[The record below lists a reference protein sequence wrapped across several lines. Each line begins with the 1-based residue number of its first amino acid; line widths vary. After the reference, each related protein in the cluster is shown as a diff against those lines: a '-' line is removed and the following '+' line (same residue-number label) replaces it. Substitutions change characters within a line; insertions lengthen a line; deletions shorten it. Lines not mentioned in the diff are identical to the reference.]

1 MSSDLI
7 TIKRALISLS
17 DKSNIT
23 LIVDI
28 IIKYNIEVLSTGGTA
43 KLLRKHNINV
53 KDVSDYTNFPEMLN
67 GRVKTLHPKIH
78 GGLLGRYNLTSHKNE
93 MKQHN
98 IEPINLVIVNLY
110 PFSETVK
117 NNLSFDEC
125 IENIDIGGPS
135 MIRSSAKNHEN
146 VCVITSPNDYNEL
159 LKILDKNNGATKF
172 KDRKLFAAKAYAKT
186 AYYDSLISQWFNEQ
200 VNIKWPETITI
211 AGTLANKLRY
221 GENPH
226 QESAVYKNPNHN
238 LNGIVNSQ
246 LLQGKPLSYNNLND
260 SDAAFELIKEF
271 KSPTIA
277 IIKHANPCGVASN
290 KLILAAWKD
299 ALRTD
304 PQSAFGGI
312 VACNREITKEL
323 AEKMHEIFLEVILAP
338 GFTIEALK
346 IFASKRNLRVLKTS
360 KVDNQ
365 TIVEHKIIKD
375 LSDGFLVQDRDTEVL
390 NINNLNTVTIKKPNE
405 AEIKDLI
412 FAFKVAK
419 HVKSNAIIYAKNN
432 ATVGIGAGQMS
443 RIDSSQIAAI
453 KSEKASKL
461 AGLKSN
467 MAEGSVLASDA
478 FFPFAD
484 GLIAAAEAG
493 VTCIIQPGGSIKDN
507 EVIEAANKLGLSM
520 VFTGIR
526 HFRH

>member
-1 MSSDLI
+1 M
-7 TIKRALISLS
+7 
-17 DKSNIT
+17 
-23 LIVDI
+23 
-28 IIKYNIEVLSTGGTA
+28 
-43 KLLRKHNINV
+43 
-53 KDVSDYTNFPEMLN
+53 
-67 GRVKTLHPKIH
+67 
-78 GGLLGRYNLTSHKNE
+78 
-93 MKQHN
+93 
-98 IEPINLVIVNLY
+98 
-110 PFSETVK
+110 
-117 NNLSFDEC
+117 
-125 IENIDIGGPS
+125 
-135 MIRSSAKNHEN
+135 
-146 VCVITSPNDYNEL
+146 
-159 LKILDKNNGATKF
+159 
-172 KDRKLFAAKAYAKT
+172 
-186 AYYDSLISQWFNEQ
+186 
-200 VNIKWPETITI
+200 
-211 AGTLANKLRY
+211 
-221 GENPH
+221 
-226 QESAVYKNPNHN
+226 
-238 LNGIVNSQ
+238 
-246 LLQGKPLSYNNLND
+246 
-260 SDAAFELIKEF
+260 
-271 KSPTIA
+271 
-277 IIKHANPCGVASN
+277 
-290 KLILAAWKD
+290 ILAAWED

-312 VACNREITKEL
+312 VACNREVTKEL

-338 GFTIEALK
+338 GFTKEALK

-365 TIVEHKIIKD
+365 AIVEHKIMKD
-375 LSDGFLVQDRDTEVL
+375 LSDGFLMQDRDTEVL

-443 RIDSSQIAAI
+443 RIDSSQIASI

-493 VTCIIQPGGSIKDN
+493 VTSIIQPGGSINDN

>member
-17 DKSNIT
+17 DKTNIK

-28 IIKYNIEVLSTGGTA
+28 VKKYNIEVLSTGGTA
-43 KLLRKHNINV
+43 KLLREHDV
-53 KDVSDYTNFPEMLN
+53 TVTDVSDYTNFPEMLD

-78 GGLLGRYNLTSHKNE
+78 GGLLGRYNLTAHKNE
-93 MKQHN
+93 MKKYN
-98 IEPINLVIVNLY
+98 IKPINLVIVNLY
-110 PFSETVK
+110 PFSNAVK
-117 NNLSFDEC
+117 NNLNFDEC

-135 MIRSSAKNHEN
+135 MIRSAAKNHEN
-146 VCVITSPNDYNEL
+146 VCILTNPDDY
-159 LKILDKNNGATKF
+159 KKFQQILDKNNGATDLI
-172 KDRKLFAAKAYAKT
+172 DRKLYAAMAFAKT
-186 AYYDSLISQWFNEQ
+186 AYYDSLISQWFNKE
-200 VNIKWPETITI
+200 VDIKWPETITI
-211 AGTLANKLRY
+211 SGTLLNELRY

-226 QESAVYKNPNHN
+226 QESAVYKSPNHN
-238 LNGIVNSQ
+238 LNGIVKSQ
-246 LLQGKPLSYNNLND
+246 LLQGKQLSYNNLND
-260 SDAAFELIKEF
+260 SDAAYELIKEF
-271 KSPTIA
+271 EEPTIA
-277 IIKHANPCGVASN
+277 IIKHANPCGIATN
-290 KLILAAWKD
+290 ELIIEAWKS

-312 VACNREITKEL
+312 VVCNREITKEL
-323 AEKMHEIFLEVILAP
+323 AEIMNKIFLEVIIAP
-338 GFTIEALK
+338 IFSKEALK
-346 IFASKRNLRVLKTS
+346 VFSSKKNLRLLKTNLIYNET
-360 KVDNQ
+360 V
-365 TIVEHKIIKD
+365 IGHKIMKD
-375 LSDGFLVQDRDTEVL
+375 LNDGFLMQDRDLETL
-390 NINNLNTVTIKKPNE
+390 NIEDLNIVTNQKPNE
-405 AEIKDLI
+405 EEMKDLI

-419 HVKSNAIIYAKNN
+419 HVKSNAIIYAKNR

-461 AGLKSN
+461 AGLENN

-493 VTCIIQPGGSIKDN
+493 VTSIIQPGGSIRDD

>member
-17 DKSNIT
+17 DKTNIK

-28 IIKYNIEVLSTGGTA
+28 VKKYNIEVLSTGGTA
-43 KLLRKHNINV
+43 KLLREQGV
-53 KDVSDYTNFPEMLN
+53 TVTDVSDYTNFPEMLD

-78 GGLLGRYNLTSHKNE
+78 GGLLGRYNLTAHKNE
-93 MKQHN
+93 MKQYD

-110 PFSETVK
+110 PFSNAVK
-117 NNLSFDEC
+117 NNLNFDEC

-135 MIRSSAKNHEN
+135 MIRSAAKNHEN
-146 VCVITSPNDYNEL
+146 VCILTNPNDYE
-159 LKILDKNNGATKF
+159 KFKQILDKNNGATDLKN
-172 KDRKLFAAKAYAKT
+172 RKLYAAIAFSKT
-186 AYYDSLISQWFNEQ
+186 AYYDSLISQWFNKE
-200 VNIKWPETITI
+200 VGIKWPETITI
-211 AGTLANKLRY
+211 SGTLLNELRY

-226 QESAVYKNPNHN
+226 QESAVYKSPNHN
-238 LNGIVNSQ
+238 LNGIVKSE
-246 LLQGKPLSYNNLND
+246 LLQGKQLSYNNLND
-260 SDAAFELIKEF
+260 SDAAYELIKEF
-271 KSPTIA
+271 EGPTIA
-277 IIKHANPCGVASN
+277 IIKHANPCGIATN
-290 KLILAAWKD
+290 ELIIEAWKS

-312 VACNREITKEL
+312 VVCNREVTKEL
-323 AEKMHEIFLEVILAP
+323 AEIMNKIFLEVIIAP
-338 GFTIEALK
+338 IFSKEALK
-346 IFASKRNLRVLKTS
+346 VFSSKKNLRLLKTNLINNVAVTGS
-360 KVDNQ
+360 K
-365 TIVEHKIIKD
+365 IMKD
-375 LSDGFLVQDRDTEVL
+375 LNDGFLIQDRDLETL
-390 NINNLNTVTIKKPNE
+390 NIDDLNIVSIKKPNE
-405 AEIKDLI
+405 EEIKDLI

-453 KSEKASKL
+453 KSQKASKL
-461 AGLKSN
+461 AGLENS

-493 VTCIIQPGGSIKDN
+493 VTSIIQPGGSIRDD